1 MLTRFVKFVM
11 STCAAIEL
19 LIGLGSLH
27 AIAAGEPW
35 PLWVAPAVMGFV
47 FAGVLIVMVGHM
59 RED

>member
-1 MLTRFVKFVM
+1 MLTHFAKFAM

-19 LIGLGSLH
+19 AIGLGSLL

-35 PLWVAPAVMGFV
+35 SLWVAPAVWGFG